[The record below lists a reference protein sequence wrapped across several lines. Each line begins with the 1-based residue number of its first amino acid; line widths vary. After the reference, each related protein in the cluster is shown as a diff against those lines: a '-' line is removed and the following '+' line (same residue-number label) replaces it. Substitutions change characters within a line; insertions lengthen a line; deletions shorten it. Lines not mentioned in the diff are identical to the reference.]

1 MSKTISLRV
10 TSQYRKAST
19 TIRPTLKT
27 GLTGLR
33 YLSVTARA
41 FRAAEDRCSYAGNDG
56 IHIGAIPKVDG
67 YGHWSQDAEGNLIAW
82 AL

>member
-19 TIRPTLKT
+19 TLRPSLKT
-27 GLTGLR
+27 GLTGRR
-33 YLSVTARA
+33 YLSITART
-41 FRAAEDRCSYAGNDG
+41 FRAAEARCSYAGTDG
-56 IHIGAIPKVDG
+56 IHLDSIPLVDG
-67 YGHWSQDAEGNLIAW
+67 YGRWQQDSEGNLVAW